1 MSVAERIP
9 TTHRGQVLTLTA
21 AAAAWVTVYWVNGW
35 LWDTVLYNGFGMD
48 PDDRLTETLHFFVY
62 DTIKIALLLVGI
74 IFVVTVLRSYMSI
87 ERTRA
92 LLGGKREGVG
102 NVMAAGLGV
111 ITPFCSCSA
120 VPAFIGFVAAGVP
133 IGVTL
138 SFLIAS
144 PMVNEIAIGMLF
156 TLFGWQITAIY
167 IGAGLIVAIVA
178 GWVLGRLGVQKWVE
192 PFVFETKLG
201 GQLIDSTAG
210 LTFDQRVQMGIEE
223 VATIL
228 RKIWPYLLVGIGL
241 GAVIHG
247 WVPTDFFTT
256 YAGPGNPFGV
266 LVAVAIGVPLYSN
279 AAGIMPLVE
288 ALYDKGLPMG
298 TLLAFMMAVVALSL
312 PEMILL
318 RRVLKPPLLAAF
330 VAVTATGIVDRRL
343 PVQPHPRL
351 RPRTP
356 PPKGLAHDHQGAR
369 PRLQQLQEPRTRH
382 PAGRR
387 RARHGRHHREG
398 HRLRHHRRLRR
409 DVHPRPRRR
418 RETRA
423 LRPRPHRRPGPRT
436 PHPAA
441 V

>member
-1 MSVAERIP
+1 MSVVERLA
-9 TTHRGQVLTLTA
+9 TSRRGQ
-21 AAAAWVTVYWVNGW
+21 WVTLAVGATTWVTAYWVNGW
-35 LWDTVLYNGFGMD
+35 LWDTLLYNGFGMD
-48 PDDRLTETLHFFVY
+48 PDARLTGTLHFFVY
-62 DTIKIALLLVGI
+62 DTIKIALLLVAI
-74 IFVVTVLRSYMSI
+74 IFIVTVLRSYMSI

-156 TLFGWQITAIY
+156 SLFGWQVTAIY
-167 IGAGLIVAIVA
+167 IGAGLIVAILA

-192 PFVFETKLG
+192 PFVFETKLN
-201 GQLIDSTAG
+201 GQVIDSSAG
-210 LTFDQRVQMGIEE
+210 LTFDQRIQMGAEE

-247 WVPTDFFTT
+247 WVPTDFFTA

-312 PEMILL
+312 PELILL

-330 VAVTATGIVDRRL
+330 AAVTGIGIVAIGYL
-343 PVQPHPRL
+343 FNL
-351 RPRTP
+351 L
-356 PPKGLAHDHQGAR
+356 LA
-369 PRLQQLQEPRTRH
+369 
-382 PAGRR
+382 
-387 RARHGRHHREG
+387 
-398 HRLRHHRRLRR
+398 
-409 DVHPRPRRR
+409 
-418 RETRA
+418 
-423 LRPRPHRRPGPRT
+423 
-436 PHPAA
+436 
-441 V
+441 